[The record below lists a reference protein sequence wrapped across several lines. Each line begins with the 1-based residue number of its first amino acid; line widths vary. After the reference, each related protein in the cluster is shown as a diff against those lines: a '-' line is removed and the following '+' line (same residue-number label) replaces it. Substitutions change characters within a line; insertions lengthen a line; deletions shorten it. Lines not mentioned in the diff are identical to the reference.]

1 MNGKGASSAGRAFNG
16 YLAAVG
22 LGDVLDNRKP
32 EPGTAQLAAAGF
44 IDPVKALKQ
53 PGQVFFGNADTLVF
67 NANLQF
73 RVRCTCF

>member
-32 EPGTAQLAAAGF
+32 EPGTAQLAAARL
-44 IDPVKALKQ
+44 IDAIKPFEQ
-53 PGQVFFGNADTLVF
+53 PGQ
-67 NANLQF
+67 
-73 RVRCTCF
+73 